1 MKILLTGAT
10 GQVGWELTRSLM
22 PLGHVVACDRA
33 ACDLAQP
40 DRVGR
45 VVDAVA
51 PDVIVNAAA
60 YTAVDKAESEP
71 ALAQTINAES
81 VGRLAAA
88 ARRHG
93 ALLVHY
99 STDYVF
105 DGRKRTPYLEDDATA
120 PLNVYGATK
129 LAGEQAIAAEGCDHL
144 ILRTTWVYAA
154 RGHNFVATM
163 LRLFAERE
171 RLTVVADQIGAPTW
185 ARNIADAT
193 ALLVHWALAR
203 RAQGEEMARCFNLA
217 ASGET
222 SWHGFACEILRQ
234 ARLRWPDRGWAVDR
248 IDPIPGADY
257 PVPATRPANSRL
269 DGGRLAQETGLVMP
283 AWQDALACCLAERS
297 AP

>member
-1 MKILLTGAT
+1 MKVLLTGAT
-10 GQVGWELTRSLM
+10 GQAGWELARSLM
-22 PLGHVVACDRA
+22 PLGEVTALDRV

-40 DRVGR
+40 AQLDG
-45 VVDAVA
+45 VVDAIA

-71 ALAQTINAES
+71 ALARTINAES

-105 DGRKRTPYLEDDATA
+105 DGRKSTPYLEDDATA
-120 PLNVYGATK
+120 PLNVYGESK
-129 LAGEQAIAAEGCDHL
+129 LAGERAIVAEGCDHL

-185 ARNIADAT
+185 ARNIADTT
-193 ALLVHWALAR
+193 ALLVPWAQGR
-203 RAQGEEMARCFNLA
+203 RAAGEPFGRCFHLTA
-217 ASGET
+217 AGET
-222 SWHGFACEILRQ
+222 SWHGFAREILRQ
-234 ARLRWPDRGWAVDR
+234 AKLHWPAHGWVVER
-248 IDPIPGADY
+248 IDPIPSSAY
-257 PVPATRPANSRL
+257 PTPAVRPANSRL
-269 DGGRLAQETGLVMP
+269 DGGRLARETGLVLP
-283 AWQDALACCLAERS
+283 AWQDALARCLAERR